1 MVLSFLVATCGFAKG
16 VAAGVVAALVARSVV
31 TPKTEKR

>member
-16 VAAGVVAALVARSVV
+16 VVAGVVGALVVRGAVM
-31 TPKTEKR
+31 PKTEKR

>member
-16 VAAGVVAALVARSVV
+16 VAVGAVAALALRSVM
-31 TPKTEKR
+31 TATTEKR